1 MTIPRSRVWWIFA
14 PLNLLLVGFVL
25 FFAGLRIARPQTV
38 FYYTEGPVLG
48 SLAALESGDLSD
60 LYPADDWFE
69 PPVVLTLY
77 PPTYFLGAA
86 ALDRW
91 LGSEG
96 TFTGLRIVSAAAL
109 LGLLALLA
117 MHTLGRRAPPAW
129 TLALAAAL
137 LMTPGV
143 YRLAGGAQADVLALL
158 LTWAG
163 ITAALGTKGVDVR
176 TGALP
181 LLLAAVAF
189 FFAFFSK
196 QSFVAAPAA
205 LTLVLF
211 LEKRIR
217 VSLSFSVGLASV
229 ALLGVF
235 LLDAVTSGGYLANT
249 LGALTGASGLSN
261 LVSSLWASR
270 PLQWLPVVV
279 AVFLAARGQLR
290 LGFPE
295 IYLIVSTCLHTAAM
309 LKTGSSANY
318 LLEPM
323 FALLLLT
330 VTRGYH
336 LPASE
341 AASTRVAGYHGSVWV
356 RWAVPALF
364 ALSFAVTATVALVEE
379 ARSTRVW
386 MARAGQ
392 MSVAEFEGFPLVDA
406 AFFPAV
412 LARGGRPWINDPFAF
427 GALEETGQWDPSRLV
442 SDLDSRTIPFALTM
456 VNVGTE
462 PAPPGAGTQE
472 LLFAYFWRS
481 DPVWTAL
488 TGSYE
493 QSRSGPL
500 TLFLPRE
507 EPEP

>member
-1 MTIPRSRVWWIFA
+1 
-14 PLNLLLVGFVL
+14 LLV
-25 FFAGLRIARPQTV
+25 
-38 FYYTEGPVLG
+38 
-48 SLAALESGDLSD
+48 
-60 LYPADDWFE
+60 
-69 PPVVLTLY
+69 
-77 PPTYFLGAA
+77 
-86 ALDRW
+86 
-91 LGSEG
+91 
-96 TFTGLRIVSAAAL
+96 
-109 LGLLALLA
+109 LLALHA
-117 MHTLGRRAPPAW
+117 VGRRAPPAW
-129 TLALAAAL
+129 TLALAATL

-143 YRLAGGAQADVLALL
+143 YRLAGGAQADVLALV

-181 LLLAAVAF
+181 LMAAAVAF

-205 LTLVLF
+205 LVLVLC
-211 LEKRIR
+211 LEKRVR
-217 VSLSFSVGLASV
+217 ASLIFAVGLAGA

-261 LVSSLWASR
+261 LVSSLWGSR
-270 PLQWLPVVV
+270 PLQWLPVAL

-290 LGFPE
+290 WGFPE

-318 LLEPM
+318 LLEPA
-323 FALLLLT
+323 FALLLLA
-330 VTRGYH
+330 VTRPNEAGSATPSGRGGRREISPT
-336 LPASE
+336 LRSAFAVLLALIFLVPAPVALLVE
-341 AASTRVAGYHGSVWV
+341 AGSTRA
-356 RWAVPALF
+356 
-364 ALSFAVTATVALVEE
+364 
-379 ARSTRVW
+379 W
-386 MARAGQ
+386 MDRAGQ
-392 MSVAEFEGFPLVDA
+392 ASVAEFEGFPLVDA

-442 SDLDSRTIPFALTM
+442 SDLDSRTIPFALTL

-462 PAPPGAGTQE
+462 PAPPGAGTEE

-481 DPVWTAL
+481 DPIWTAL

-493 QSRSGPL
+493 RSHSGPL
-500 TLFLPRE
+500 TVFLPRE
-507 EPEP
+507 EQDP

>member
-1 MTIPRSRVWWIFA
+1 LLIPPSRAWWIFA

-25 FFAGLRIARPQTV
+25 FFVGLRIARPQTV

-60 LYPADDWFE
+60 LYPSDGWVE

-91 LGSEG
+91 LASEG

-117 MHTLGRRAPPAW
+117 MHTLGRRVPPAW

-137 LMTPGV
+137 LMTPSV

-163 ITAALGTKGVDVR
+163 ITAALGTKGVGVR

-189 FFAFFSK
+189 FLAFFSK

-205 LTLVLF
+205 LVLVLF

-217 VSLSFSVGLASV
+217 VSLIFSVGLASA
-229 ALLGVF
+229 ALLAVF
-235 LLDAVTSGGYLANT
+235 LLDALTSGGYLANT

-261 LVSSLWASR
+261 LVSSLWFSR

-323 FALLLLT
+323 FALLLLA
-330 VTRGYH
+330 VTRGSL
-336 LPASE
+336 LPANE
-341 AASTRVAGYHGSVWV
+341 VPSTQVAGYHGSVWT
-356 RWAVPALF
+356 RWVVPALLALTFAVPATIALF
-364 ALSFAVTATVALVEE
+364 EE
-379 ARSTRVW
+379 ARSTRAW
-386 MARAGQ
+386 IARAGQ
-392 MSVAEFEGFPLVDA
+392 TSVAEFEGYPLVDA
-406 AFFPAV
+406 VFFPAV

-442 SDLDSRTIPFALTM
+442 ADLESKSIPFALTM

-462 PAPPGAGTQE
+462 PAPPGAGTRE

-488 TGSYE
+488 AGSYE

>member
-1 MTIPRSRVWWIFA
+1 LTIPRSRVWRIFA

-25 FFAGLRIARPQTV
+25 SFAGLRIARPQTL

-48 SLAALESGDLSD
+48 SLAALESGGLPD
-60 LYPADDWFE
+60 LYPADGWFE

-77 PPTYFLGAA
+77 PPAYFLGAA
-86 ALDRW
+86 TLDRW

-117 MHTLGRRAPPAW
+117 LHTLGRRAPPAW
-129 TLALAAAL
+129 TLALAATL
-137 LMTPGV
+137 LVTPGV
-143 YRLAGGAQADVLALL
+143 YRLAGGAQADTLAMA
-158 LTWAG
+158 LTWLG
-163 ITAALGTKGVDVR
+163 ITAALGTRTTGVR
-176 TGALP
+176 KGALP
-181 LLLAAVAF
+181 LVVAAAAFLL
-189 FFAFFSK
+189 AFFSK
-196 QSFVAAPAA
+196 QSFVTAPAA
-205 LTLVLF
+205 LAVTLL

-217 VSLSFSVGLASV
+217 AGVIFSVGLASI
-229 ALLGVF
+229 ALTVVIF
-235 LLDAVTSGGYLANT
+235 LDVLTSGGYLANT
-249 LGALTGASGLSN
+249 LGALTGASGWTN

-279 AVFLAARGQLR
+279 AVLLTSRGQFR

-295 IYLIVSTCLHTAAM
+295 IYLVVSTCLHTAAM

-323 FALLLLT
+323 FALLLLA
-330 VTRGYH
+330 VTRGH
-336 LPASE
+336 QPVSAIPS
-341 AASTRVAGYHGSVWV
+341 AAVALRDRAPSVHSAFAV
-356 RWAVPALF
+356 LLAMVLAVP
-364 ALSFAVTATVALVEE
+364 ATVALLEE
-379 ARSTRVW
+379 ARSTRAW

-392 MSVAEFEGFPLVDA
+392 TSVAEFEGYPLVDA
-406 AFFPAV
+406 AFFPAIME
-412 LARGGRPWINDPFAF
+412 RGGRPWLNDPFAF
-427 GALEETGQWDPSRLV
+427 GVLEETGQWDPSRLAAE
-442 SDLDSRTIPFALTM
+442 LESRTIPFALTM
-456 VNVGTE
+456 VDVGAE

-507 EPEP
+507 EQEP